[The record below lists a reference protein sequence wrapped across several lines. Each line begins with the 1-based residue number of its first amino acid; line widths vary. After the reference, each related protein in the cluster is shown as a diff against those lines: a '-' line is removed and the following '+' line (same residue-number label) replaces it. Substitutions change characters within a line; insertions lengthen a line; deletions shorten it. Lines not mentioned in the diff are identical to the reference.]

1 MATGGLS
8 YGASSTSV
16 PRVVA
21 KRTQPTGGRVRP
33 VKVKTVKR
41 TVRKV
46 KKASKYAGESAQ
58 QRLQRMLADP
68 GLRSKLPIS
77 QLPAKY
83 RAQRE
88 LRLPVT
94 PGSTMTGADLRSA
107 RSAAEKLQFGPNAVQ
122 RSQEQE
128 QKVGS
133 YYDAYLRALE
143 QSRQNVASATSQA
156 NVQTQALTNAAATED
171 GSTISGAPLDS
182 DLARRA
188 ALSRAAYARSAADQ
202 ITSQG
207 AGANERAAVAIPAGT
222 LDKIAALTKAG
233 KDTQDLRDK
242 IGAWRTQY
250 NTEAIDAEKK
260 NVLAQQALGQKTD
273 AANTDAAL
281 KAAGIKANADK
292 ANKDRASR
300 ERIARENAAAR
311 LQARQEAARA
321 AGQKVNQYGYTQAQW
336 QTMSPA
342 QRQKAV
348 KQFKLATK
356 VPSSSSRS
364 GKSAKGKG
372 PKWASPAQTD
382 KAMGDLDVYKRTA
395 AANKQKGADRGTV
408 ATALVNPDWRKD
420 AGVQTKNPVLA
431 SAALDAAYDGVLSAG
446 TVKRLIAAGYKPSE
460 VASALG
466 VKTAGQAKTT
476 GSANARKGAKAVGG
490 IAKQLK
496 KATRIGG

>member
-222 LDKIAALTKAG
+222 LDKIAAVTKAG

-260 NVLAQQALGQKTD
+260 NVLAQQALNQKTD
-273 AANTDAAL
+273 AQSMENAL
-281 KAAGIKANADK
+281 KAAQIKQTSSDK
-292 ANKDRASR
+292 ARDRASK
-300 ERIARENAAAR
+300 ERIARQNAAAKI
-311 LQARQEAARA
+311 QQRQEAAAA

-356 VPSSSSRS
+356 VPSSSSRG
-364 GKSAKGKG
+364 GKSGKGKG
-372 PKWASPAQTD
+372 PKWVTGGEFSKATHALEEYSKYARETGGDRAS
-382 KAMGDLDVYKRTA
+382 LA
-395 AANKQKGADRGTV
+395 AAFTDPEF
-408 ATALVNPDWRKD
+408 LKD
-420 AGVQTKNPVLA
+420 KSILAKNPVLA
-431 SAALDAAYDGVLSAG
+431 SAYLDARESGVISAR
-446 TVKRLIAAGYKPSE
+446 TVQRLIDAGYKPSA
-460 VASALG
+460 VARAIG
-466 VKTAGQAKTT
+466 PKIKTAGQAKKT

-490 IAKQLK
+490 IAKQLQK
-496 KATRIGG
+496 STRIGG